1 MKTFLLNSRKSNIS
15 ACTTECFDLSAKFFT
30 PDWAEISNNQSRNLF
45 TFYVWVYLFAIIILN
60 KYSSNSLEVIIADKD
75 GNHRQDLSYGMTEI
89 SFCWDSPST
98 ASWIFH
104 LVNCIFWSVCKVL
117 QGFWSWSKMW
127 KQFWLINNY
136 FLRD

>member
-15 ACTTECFDLSAKFFT
+15 ACTTECFDLSAQFFT

-75 GNHRQDLSYGMTEI
+75 GNHRGKICHMVWQRFPFAETLH
-89 SFCWDSPST
+89 PQ
-98 ASWIFH
+98 H
-104 LVNCIFWSVCKVL
+104 LEFFI
-117 QGFWSWSKMW
+117 
-127 KQFWLINNY
+127 WLIAFSDQYARFFRVFDLDLKCRSNFDY
-136 FLRD
+136 FFLRD